1 MYVLQSLPSHQ
12 QSLAGGLFNVFI
24 RLSNTAVLGIST
36 AVFSSIESTPAGM
49 QDPMLK
55 YTRTFQTSIALAAA
69 GLVLAPFI
77 KIGTQGNAP
86 KPGGRGIEGKLD
98 EAANRA
104 STVEAIGQ
112 RSEKEQIL

>member
-12 QSLAGGLFNVFI
+12 QSLAGGLLNVFI

-55 YTRTFQTSIALAAA
+55 YTRTFQTTIALAAA

-77 KIGTQGNAP
+77 KIGTQGNAL
-86 KPGGRGIEGKLD
+86 KPDSRGAEEKLD
-98 EAANRA
+98 EAANDA
-104 STVEAIGQ
+104 KAAEATGQ
-112 RSEKEQIL
+112 RSEKKQIL